1 MEVNIYYQ
9 GYSKKT
15 EINMI
20 RDQKWSIILKI
31 PWVACYNPEIN
42 QKIREVKITK
52 YLEKCEKQQGLNVIR
67 QKCGQTLELGLGQR

>member
-1 MEVNIYYQ
+1 MDSSFNKEKSIEYIMEVNIYYQ

-31 PWVACYNPEIN
+31 PWVACYNPEIH
-42 QKIREVKITK
+42 
-52 YLEKCEKQQGLNVIR
+52 
-67 QKCGQTLELGLGQR
+67 